1 MSDTCLYNMFPIF
14 AGGSSNEYI
23 NAMLYDES
31 SDYILL
37 GGSTTS
43 PNFAP
48 AQNQHGFLF
57 ALDSTG
63 NWVWGNFFYNV
74 SYAVSTVSGVKMSSA
89 NSYVTV
95 MGVANSMPII
105 MLLEK
110 STGSIDTFLTI

>member
-43 PNFAP
+43 PDFAP
-48 AQNQHGFLF
+48 A
-57 ALDSTG
+57 
-63 NWVWGNFFYNV
+63 
-74 SYAVSTVSGVKMSSA
+74 
-89 NSYVTV
+89 
-95 MGVANSMPII
+95 
-105 MLLEK
+105 
-110 STGSIDTFLTI
+110 